1 MYLANFCP
9 VLWSNMERFGVLL
22 LDHGAILRPQVRRI
36 EIPMCNDIFSHDSII
51 VLKDATLLVARKVD
65 LSVGP
70 GSSHSSSNDNS
81 PLLELSQ

>member
-1 MYLANFCP
+1 MQ
-9 VLWSNMERFGVLL
+9 S
-22 LDHGAILRPQVRRI
+22 H
-36 EIPMCNDIFSHDSII
+36 FSHDSII

-70 GSSHSSSNDNS
+70 GSSHSSSDDNS